1 MLCVNW
7 MTQSSALTRVKL
19 HTSEFILRGALA
31 MATHGP
37 GLGPGAVILH
47 TKAGALHTTSLLS
60 GLTEEDRGKFLSL
73 SLFFLD
79 VLSCF
84 VLRIYIPD

>member
-1 MLCVNW
+1 
-7 MTQSSALTRVKL
+7 
-19 HTSEFILRGALA
+19 

-84 VLRIYIPD
+84 VLRIYIPDW